1 MRIGTRASTLARTQ
15 SALIAD
21 ALTKATGR
29 RTELVLI
36 RTEGDISSKPLA
48 TIGGTGVFVSALRDA
63 LLRGEI
69 DLAVHSLKD
78 LPTYPADGI
87 ALAAVPT
94 REDPRD
100 VVVARDGL
108 TLGELPAGARV
119 GTGSPRRASQ
129 LAALGLG
136 VEVVGVRGNIDTR
149 LDKVAS
155 GKIDAVVL
163 ARAGLARIGRADEAT
178 EVLDPL
184 QMLPAPGQGAL
195 GLECRADG
203 ELRDLV
209 RRALDDPATRACVTA
224 ERTLLS
230 ELEAGCAAPVGALA
244 EVAEGDLG
252 DELWIRAVALSLD
265 GALSVRR
272 SASGPLDDAVGL
284 GQKVAAEML
293 AEGAAELISCRNR
306 RSKKAIVTNQN
317 TSSTPASSGA
327 RPAKWVSFVGSGP
340 GDPGLLTVR
349 AVELLREAEIVVTE
363 IPDHE
368 QLVRDVLGL
377 SAPVESVGEPAEQPG
392 PVFVDGGFGQDGQP
406 LTHAAR
412 AKVIVKQARSGKRV
426 VRLMSGDPFL
436 YASGPE
442 EAQACTKAGVGFEIV
457 PGVSSVS
464 AVPTYAGIPLT
475 TKNHREVAVVN
486 CSDSKVDWSGFPVH
500 QTLVLLSAVG
510 SIGEIAEQLVA
521 AGRSEDTAVSM
532 TSTGTLTCQQT
543 VVSTLGHIGSD
554 VRSAEMAPPAIAVV
568 GPVVDL
574 RETLSWF
581 ETKPLFGWRVLVPR
595 TKEQAGG
602 LSSRLRGFGA
612 VPEEVPTISV
622 EPPRNPQQ
630 MDKAVRGLVE
640 GRYEWIAFT
649 SVNAVRA
656 VREKFE
662 EYGLDARAF
671 SGLKIAAV
679 GDKTASALADWGLNS
694 DLVPSGEQSAR
705 GLLEDWPPYD
715 DVLDPINRVFLPRAD
730 IATETLVAGLV
741 DLGWEVDDV
750 TAYRTV
756 RAAPP
761 PAPTREAIKTGRFDA
776 VVFTSSS
783 TVRNLVGIAGKPHAS
798 TIIAVIG
805 PATAKTAEEH
815 GLRVDVLAPNPS
827 VEELVDALA
836 DFGATRRASML
847 ESGQPV
853 TKPSERRPST
863 RRRTGSK

>member
-1 MRIGTRASTLARTQ
+1 M
-15 SALIAD
+15 
-21 ALTKATGR
+21 
-29 RTELVLI
+29 
-36 RTEGDISSKPLA
+36 
-48 TIGGTGVFVSALRDA
+48 
-63 LLRGEI
+63 
-69 DLAVHSLKD
+69 
-78 LPTYPADGI
+78 
-87 ALAAVPT
+87 
-94 REDPRD
+94 
-100 VVVARDGL
+100 
-108 TLGELPAGARV
+108 
-119 GTGSPRRASQ
+119 
-129 LAALGLG
+129 
-136 VEVVGVRGNIDTR
+136 
-149 LDKVAS
+149 
-155 GKIDAVVL
+155 
-163 ARAGLARIGRADEAT
+163 
-178 EVLDPL
+178 
-184 QMLPAPGQGAL
+184 
-195 GLECRADG
+195 
-203 ELRDLV
+203 
-209 RRALDDPATRACVTA
+209 
-224 ERTLLS
+224 
-230 ELEAGCAAPVGALA
+230 
-244 EVAEGDLG
+244 
-252 DELWIRAVALSLD
+252 
-265 GALSVRR
+265 
-272 SASGPLDDAVGL
+272 
-284 GQKVAAEML
+284 
-293 AEGAAELISCRNR
+293 
-306 RSKKAIVTNQN
+306 TNQN
-317 TSSTPASSGA
+317 MSSTPANSGA

-363 IPDHE
+363 VPDHE

-377 SAPVESVGEPAEQPG
+377 PAPVEPGDETAGQPAVESG
-392 PVFVDGGFGQDGQP
+392 PVFVDGGFGEDGQP

-486 CSDSKVDWSGFPVH
+486 CSDSKVDWSSFPAH

-521 AGRSEDTAVSM
+521 AGRSEDTSVSM

-543 VVSTLGHIGSD
+543 VVSTLARIGSD

-741 DLGWEVDDV
+741 GLGWEVDDV

-761 PAPTREAIKTGRFDA
+761 PAPTREAIKSGRFDA

-783 TVRNLVGIAGKPHAS
+783 TVRNLVGIAGKPHTS

-863 RRRTGSK
+863 RRKTGSK